1 MKHRSTAAMAVLLGV
16 LGTAAAE
23 APDVPSK
30 AFVDLCMSTF
40 GNPDAVR
47 TAALGRGFKAAP
59 EFKERL
65 MRKGGEGDVYA
76 ARDLALVVERGRRMC
91 TVFAKSDNPEATGA
105 HLKSWLP
112 PASTP
117 FTVAT
122 ENVSGTG
129 NQSTV
134 MYRISK
140 EGKPFA
146 AWTFSTYKGQG
157 TFNVAITLQ

>member
-1 MKHRSTAAMAVLLGV
+1 MKRKPMAAMAALLGAMN
-16 LGTAAAE
+16 TAAAE
-23 APDVPSK
+23 APEVPAK
-30 AFVDLCMSTF
+30 AFMELCMSTF

-47 TAALGRGFKAAP
+47 TAALGRGFKATP
-59 EFKERL
+59 EYKERL

-76 ARDLALVVERGRRMC
+76 ARDMALVVERGGRLC
-91 TVFAKSDNPEATGA
+91 TVFARSDNPDSTGA

-117 FTVAT
+117 FTVTT
-122 ENVSGTG
+122 ESGSGTG
-129 NQSTV
+129 TESTV
-134 MYRISK
+134 TYRIGK

-146 AWTFSTYKGQG
+146 AWIFSTYKGEG